1 MLRISESLRDRIAQ
15 AAEANMRSM
24 NAEIVSR
31 LEFTFA
37 DPDGPLTIPQ
47 KEELRKVV
55 MESIQ
60 ETLVNVPAYKEFL
73 DARAASDE

>member
-1 MLRISESLRDRIAQ
+1 
-15 AAEANMRSM
+15 MRSM

>member
-60 ETLVNVPAYKEFL
+60 ETLLTAPGYKEYL
-73 DARAASDE
+73 DAQKAGGR

>member
-1 MLRISESLRDRIAQ
+1 
-15 AAEANMRSM
+15 MRSM

-60 ETLVNVPAYKEFL
+60 ETLLTAPGYKEYL
-73 DARAASDE
+73 DAQKAGGR